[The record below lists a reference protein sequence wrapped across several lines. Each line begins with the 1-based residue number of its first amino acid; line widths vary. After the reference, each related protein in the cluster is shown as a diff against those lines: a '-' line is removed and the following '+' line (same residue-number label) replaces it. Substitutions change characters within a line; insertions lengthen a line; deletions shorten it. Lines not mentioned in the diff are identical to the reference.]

1 MFLSLLSRIPSVAQ
15 CTILFPA
22 GRMAPAPN
30 QSRGGCAYLEEGERR
45 LWCEAG
51 TIWRSLHF
59 GSRSPCPP
67 TSTRPS
73 SQDLNHMW
81 SRGNE
86 SMNKVQ
92 GAVHPKWDE
101 YNEER
106 KKVYSMDNAGAL

>member
-1 MFLSLLSRIPSVAQ
+1 
-15 CTILFPA
+15 
-22 GRMAPAPN
+22 
-30 QSRGGCAYLEEGERR
+30 
-45 LWCEAG
+45 
-51 TIWRSLHF
+51 
-59 GSRSPCPP
+59 
-67 TSTRPS
+67 
-73 SQDLNHMW
+73 MW